1 MSKSSNRSERS
12 SSENMGGWRISD
24 IVRDLAVAWQLMGD
38 PQVSILLKLC
48 LPLFAIFYWIS
59 PIDLLTGMPFDDI
72 AVIVLASRLFVQ
84 FAPQSAVER
93 ALVRLG
99 RGSRVRPTD
108 QPDRDVWD
116 IWEED
121 ENNTIS
127 GDWRV
132 VDDER

>member
-1 MSKSSNRSERS
+1 MNKRSNRSQGGSDMNS
-12 SSENMGGWRISD
+12 SGWRISD

-38 PQVSILLKLC
+38 PQVSIFLKLS
-48 LPLFAIFYWIS
+48 LPLFAFLYWIS

-72 AVIVLASRLFVQ
+72 AVVVLASRLFVQ
-84 FAPQSAVER
+84 FAPAPAVER
-93 ALVRLG
+93 ALIRLG
-99 RGSRVRPTD
+99 RLSRVAPSD

-116 IWEED
+116 IWDDD

-127 GDWRV
+127 GEWRV